1 MHIRDK
7 IKALTPKLTRQGY
20 AHISRAGTSNR
31 GKPRVNVNVTEGRHP
46 SQQKKPVATPRGKMP
61 TPSSRGVRGSG
72 NPLGNSTPNVDRV
85 QFRHNVSRG
94 AAQEIQGVAGV
105 INTLHVAARP
115 IVLHPIHFTRES
127 NAVRITSVACYA
139 EV

>member
-46 SQQKKPVATPRGKMP
+46 SPQKKPVATPRGKMP

-94 AAQEIQGVAGV
+94 AAQEIQGVA
-105 INTLHVAARP
+105 NKPPYR
-115 IVLHPIHFTRES
+115 S
-127 NAVRITSVACYA
+127 NRDAVRRGKSLSADQDRA
-139 EV
+139 ESFVKRLSKS